1 MKIELLV
8 IGKTAFPYL
17 REGIAIYEKRLRHYI
32 PFTLTVLPDVK
43 QARNMRP
50 EELKRKE
57 GEQILKKI
65 APNDQL
71 YLLDERGKAHTSIQ
85 FSQFLDK
92 QMQAAHKRIV
102 FVIGGAYG
110 FSPAVY
116 QRANGKITLSAMT
129 FSHQMIRLFIVEQ
142 IYRAMTIM
150 RGEPYH
156 NE

>member
-8 IGKTAFPYL
+8 IGKTSFPYL
-17 REGIAIYEKRLRHYI
+17 KEGIAIYQKRLKHYVS
-32 PFTLTVLPDVK
+32 FTLTVLPDIK
-43 QARNMRP
+43 NARKMNAT
-50 EELKRKE
+50 ELKRKE
-57 GEQILKKI
+57 GDLILKKL

-71 YLLDERGKAHTSIQ
+71 YLFDERGKTYTSVK
-85 FSQFLDK
+85 FSQFLER
-92 QMQAAHKRIV
+92 QMQSSHKKMV
-102 FVIGGAYG
+102 FVVGGAFG
-110 FSPAVY
+110 FSDAIY
-116 QRANGKITLSAMT
+116 QRANGKISLSNMT

>member
-8 IGKTAFPYL
+8 IGKTSFPYL
-17 REGIAIYEKRLRHYI
+17 KEGIEIYQKRLKHYV

-43 QARNMRP
+43 NARKMRA

-57 GEQILKKI
+57 GELILKKLS
-65 APNDQL
+65 PTDQL
-71 YLLDERGKAHTSIQ
+71 YLFDERGKAFTSVK
-85 FSQFLDK
+85 FSQFLER
-92 QMQAAHKRIV
+92 QMQSSHKRLV
-102 FVIGGAYG
+102 FVVGGAFG
-110 FSPAVY
+110 FSDAVY

-142 IYRAMTIM
+142 VYRAMTIM

>member
-71 YLLDERGKAHTSIQ
+71 YLLDERG
-85 FSQFLDK
+85 
-92 QMQAAHKRIV
+92 
-102 FVIGGAYG
+102 
-110 FSPAVY
+110 
-116 QRANGKITLSAMT
+116 
-129 FSHQMIRLFIVEQ
+129 
-142 IYRAMTIM
+142 
-150 RGEPYH
+150 
-156 NE
+156 